1 VREAVYERVLPL
13 GGVIATL
20 MLRRVSKDKGEVL
33 SSSQHPD
40 SARKKLDLSHIRR
53 NGVRSIGLVAPHQ
66 AALGTPNIWQ
76 SCRYSRESHDVAM
89 EQQASFKARMRGRFR
104 FTVPLPAR

>member
-1 VREAVYERVLPL
+1 VREAVHERVLPL

-20 MLRRVSKDKGEVL
+20 MLRRVSKDKREVS

-40 SARKKLDLSHIRR
+40 SVRK
-53 NGVRSIGLVAPHQ
+53 NGLITHPTKRSAERGLVAPRR

-76 SCRYSRESHDVAM
+76 SCRYSRESRDVAM
-89 EQQASFKARMRGRFR
+89 KQQASFKARMRGRFR
-104 FTVPLPAR
+104 FTVQLPAR